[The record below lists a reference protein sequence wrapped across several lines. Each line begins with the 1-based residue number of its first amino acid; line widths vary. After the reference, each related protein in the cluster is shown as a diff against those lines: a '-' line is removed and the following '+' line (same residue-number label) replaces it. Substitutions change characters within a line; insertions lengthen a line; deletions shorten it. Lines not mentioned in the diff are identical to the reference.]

1 MNCPV
6 CHSNH
11 TKLLFQLDASHGVHG
26 CSNCTVQFMWPQL
39 NDEEIKTLYSEKYY
53 ASWGISG
60 SSENE
65 DSRQMKIATFLRQL
79 EYIRQFVNSGKAL
92 DIGCA
97 TGYFLE
103 AAQSQGFDPYGIEL
117 SEYSASIA
125 KKKFGNHKIFNG
137 KLEDCDFKP
146 EQFASIS
153 MFDLLEHVRSP
164 LQTLTKAAELL
175 DKNGVILVTT
185 PDNSSFS
192 NKLMGKKWTHY
203 KLEHFFYFNSKSLHL
218 LTQQTGLKIAGE
230 WKSKKALNLLY
241 LHTQLNVYK
250 HWLLTPAI
258 NFLCFI
264 LPAKLVRKNFY
275 ISIGEITVAFR
286 K

>member
-1 MNCPV
+1 
-6 CHSNH
+6 
-11 TKLLFQLDASHGVHG
+11 
-26 CSNCTVQFMWPQL
+26 
-39 NDEEIKTLYSEKYY
+39 
-53 ASWGISG
+53 
-60 SSENE
+60 
-65 DSRQMKIATFLRQL
+65 MKIATFLRQL
-79 EYIRQFVNSGKAL
+79 KYIRQFVNSGKAL

-125 KKKFGNHKIFNG
+125 KRKFGDHKIFNG

-218 LTQQTGLKIAGE
+218 LAQQSGLKVAGE

-241 LHTQLNVYK
+241 LRTQLNVYK